1 MDNQE
6 DWAICEMLIEMA
18 LEELFAN
25 PPSDPMQEPWGGK
38 FAPRKAQA
46 IDQRFMTNVGKA

>member
-25 PPSDPMQEPWGGK
+25 PPTDPMQEPWGGK
-38 FAPRKAQA
+38 FSVRASQRV
-46 IDQRFMTNVGKA
+46 DQRFVAKLGHT